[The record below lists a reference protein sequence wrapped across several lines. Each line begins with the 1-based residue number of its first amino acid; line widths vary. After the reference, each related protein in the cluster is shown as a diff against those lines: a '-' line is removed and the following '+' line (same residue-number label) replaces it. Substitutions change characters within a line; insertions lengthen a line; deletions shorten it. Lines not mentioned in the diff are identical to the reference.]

1 MINRIIFQRC
11 GFTVGE
17 VLFTLGTLGVLLTIA
32 MPQIQQVRL
41 INTLDS
47 GQQAV
52 ASTLLRARWL
62 AINRGQQHFVTLS
75 GSNVLQI
82 RSGSATGT
90 VVNSTDLSNYS
101 VTVDDFTAFA
111 FDVRGFL
118 ATSKTLTVRQPDL
131 PATKNVIVGLYG
143 KLTVQ

>member
-1 MINRIIFQRC
+1 MINRLIFRRC

-17 VLFTLGTLGVLLTIA
+17 VLFTLGTMGVLFTIA
-32 MPQIQQVRL
+32 MPQFQQVRL
-41 INTLDS
+41 TNALAS
-47 GQQAV
+47 GQQAA

-62 AINRGQQHFVTLS
+62 AINKGQQHFVTLS
-75 GSNVLQI
+75 GSKILQI

-90 VVNSTDLSNYS
+90 VVNSTDLSNYR

-118 ATSKTLTVRQPDL
+118 ATSKTVTIRQSDL
-131 PATKNVIVGLYG
+131 PATKNVTVGLYG
-143 KLTVQ
+143 KLTLQ